1 MPHLPTSSTT
11 AWNYEVLSINIS
23 ANLIKT
29 AAAKVVNLQP
39 LLIYYL
45 STVFSVRN
53 FHFASSLIPGFR
65 ENSEAAWRNRGRK
78 KTTKNLTKFGTSP
91 PSRCFPI
98 TFARVVLGLKPSG
111 TRKRLAN
118 AKSVSVEVFGR
129 LCNVLTRSDSM

>member
-1 MPHLPTSSTT
+1 MLP
-11 AWNYEVLSINIS
+11 INIS
-23 ANLIKT
+23 ANLMKT

-53 FHFASSLIPGFR
+53 FHFASSLIR
-65 ENSEAAWRNRGRK
+65 ENSGAAWRNRGRK